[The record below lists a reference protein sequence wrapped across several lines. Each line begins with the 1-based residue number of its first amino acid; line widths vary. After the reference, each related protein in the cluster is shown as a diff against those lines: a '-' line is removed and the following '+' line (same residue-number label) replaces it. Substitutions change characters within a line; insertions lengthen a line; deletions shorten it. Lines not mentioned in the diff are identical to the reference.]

1 MSESMRLNCQMIEF
15 WCLNCQSAGRC
26 GQQLGEGKVVL
37 VLFQFILYDFSCM
50 AVLADMRRFIVKC
63 IEVLKTHFVVEK
75 PVRVTTPKV
84 LS

>member
-1 MSESMRLNCQMIEF
+1 ML
-15 WCLNCQSAGRC
+15 GRC

-37 VLFQFILYDFSCM
+37 VSLVSVVYDFGL
-50 AVLADMRRFIVKC
+50 VFLADIRCFIVKC